1 MISLLTLLTYY
12 WIIILSIVGF
22 GILFNKIFY
31 KSSEKDIGFLGIY
44 GIFFLIFI
52 SYVSSFFL
60 PHSELFNSIVIFIG
74 CIVFFINANK
84 KIIQKNV
91 KNLSISFI
99 VLIVFILA
107 SKQHDDFSYYHFP
120 YTHLLT
126 EYANMIGLGNF
137 NHGFRTH
144 SSIFYLSSLFNL
156 PFSNYFLLNLS
167 PVFFMGFANIIF
179 YNKISSYIDGK
190 RPSYIFYLS
199 LLTLIF
205 VNIFFYRL
213 AEHGTDRSAM
223 ILIMIA
229 VIELLNLANNEKYDD
244 KTTFLRLPILLT
256 LIVSL
261 KTFYI
266 LYVFLFVSVIFTF
279 IKKKIS
285 FVFFLKSSITY
296 FCIVMLCLLLTVNL
310 FNSGCLLYP
319 IKILCFENLSWAI
332 PISEVEQMN
341 LWYQQW
347 AKAGATPNYRVENPE
362 IYIKNFNWVNNWFNQ
377 YFFNKV
383 LDFLAG
389 LIFLSLVVF
398 AIFYSKNNQEIK
410 KPKYLLIYS
419 ILIILTFEWFY
430 LIPAL
435 RYGGYHLIALL
446 FFIPL
451 SVYLTK
457 YLISLQLLRKKV
469 HFLIL
474 LTIFIFCSRNML
486 RLNQE
491 YDVYDYNIF
500 NNAYYR
506 SAEQNFT
513 IYNNIKNLNKCYIE
527 NDLTAC
533 PESHIKVK
541 YLNKSYIYYRK
552 NK

>member
-1 MISLLTLLTYY
+1 MISLLTLLIYY
-12 WIIILSIVGF
+12 WIIIISIVGF

-52 SYVSSFFL
+52 SYISSFFL

-74 CIVFFINANK
+74 CIVFFINRNRE
-84 KIIQKNV
+84 IIKKNV
-91 KNLSISFI
+91 KNLSFSFI

-120 YTHLLT
+120 YAHLLT

-179 YNKISSYIDGK
+179 YNKISPYINGT
-190 RPSYIFYLS
+190 RPSYILYLS

-229 VIELLNLANNEKYDD
+229 VIELLNLVNND
-244 KTTFLRLPILLT
+244 KNDGSTAFLRLPILLT
-256 LIVSL
+256 LIISL

-266 LYVFLFVSVIFTF
+266 LYALLFVSVIFTF

-285 FVFFLKSSITY
+285 FVLFLKSSITY
-296 FCIVMLCLLLTVNL
+296 FCIVMLCLLFTVNL

-319 IKILCFENLSWAI
+319 VKILCFENLSWAI

-398 AIFYSKNNQEIK
+398 VIFYSKNNQEIK
-410 KPKYLLIYS
+410 KPKYLLVYS

-446 FFIPL
+446 IFIPL
-451 SVYLTK
+451 SLYLTK
-457 YLISLQLLRKKV
+457 YLVNLQLLRKKIY
-469 HFLIL
+469 FLIL
-474 LTIFIFCSRNML
+474 LTIFIFCGRNIL

-506 SAEQNFT
+506 STEQNFE

-541 YLNKSYIYYRK
+541 YFNKSYIYYRK